1 MKSTL
6 LLLTALVGIGFWGRV
21 GDVRTKPSKPT
32 TSAHYDTSLIHFKPK
47 PEKATKR
54 TRAKGFDF

>member
-21 GDVRTKPSKPT
+21 DDVCTKPSKPT